1 MGKRQKPAWEDNFI
15 RLLGQM
21 CNVTLAAKG
30 AGIDRTTAYQYRR
43 NSTEFAKRWKEAK
56 AEALE
61 LLEAQA
67 WKRAQTTS
75 DTLMIFL
82 LKANKP
88 RKYQDRLRVLHEFS
102 TQEQEQLRQIK
113 ALLDKHQTP
122 ASQLF
127 QDLIHELAKD
137 AEHVTDR
144 PTDSGPR
151 QSD

>member
-1 MGKRQKPAWEDNFI
+1 MGKRNKPAWEDNFI

-56 AEALE
+56 SEAIE
-61 LLEAQA
+61 LLEAKA
-67 WKRAQTTS
+67 WQRAQSTS

-88 RKYQDRLRVLHEFS
+88 NKYQDRSKIVHEFS
-102 TQEQEQLRQIK
+102 VKELDQLRQIK
-113 ALLDKHQTP
+113 ALLSKTDTP
-122 ASQLF
+122 ASDMF
-127 QDLIHELAKD
+127 NDLIAELQAQD
-137 AEHVTDR
+137 AEH
-144 PTDSGPR
+144 S
-151 QSD
+151 